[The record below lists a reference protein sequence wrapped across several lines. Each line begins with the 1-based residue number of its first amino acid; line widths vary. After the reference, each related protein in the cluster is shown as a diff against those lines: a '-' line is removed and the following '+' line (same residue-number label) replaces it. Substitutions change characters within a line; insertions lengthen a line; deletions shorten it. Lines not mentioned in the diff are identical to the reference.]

1 MDHLE
6 PIVKTHKNILPKA
19 INNMILEE
27 LCNSCRWRLA
37 FDKGPRDIY
46 VSMLLNEVDKDFGW
60 NMRSYH
66 SREHFDENVK
76 LNSWAQV
83 VFFKVIEESKKFINP
98 RPVRFN
104 WNYYNK
110 SSTGQSHTDSE
121 NKNSHSILYSIH
133 DTDGGVQVADSF
145 FKDVEGEAKLFP
157 SFVEHKGIGP
167 TKNVLRFNLNIVF
180 EYDAV
185 VK

>member
-83 VFFKVIEESKKFINP
+83 VFFKVIEESK
-98 RPVRFN
+98 
-104 WNYYNK
+104 
-110 SSTGQSHTDSE
+110 
-121 NKNSHSILYSIH
+121 
-133 DTDGGVQVADSF
+133 
-145 FKDVEGEAKLFP
+145 
-157 SFVEHKGIGP
+157 
-167 TKNVLRFNLNIVF
+167 
-180 EYDAV
+180 
-185 VK
+185 